1 MHAVPTTILIATDG
15 TPTSAVALEAA
26 GDIAVRTGADLHL
39 LHVWGDPYAGI
50 APSQGVTEAGEHAAE
65 ETALGVAARERAR
78 VQNLGVG
85 AARAHTAR
93 GIRGE
98 VTVRTA
104 ARLHAGLIVVGARQP
119 SVLTDM
125 LTTRVSRAVV
135 GRTRAPVLVV
145 PVSAHWPPA
154 RVIAAIEDVADVE
167 ALAPLASWLAATLGV
182 DLHFTHVVRPPAE
195 EVAAETRALL
205 EAMLEQGWTS
215 SVPRFEMSILR
226 GGSVARTLL
235 DASRGDGPGVLVL
248 GAREVRRWLR
258 EGREDVAL
266 DVARHSYG
274 PLLLVPE
281 RIRINGAH
289 EVGGRTGAAEPA
301 LR

>member
-1 MHAVPTTILIATDG
+1 MRALSKTILVATDG
-15 TPTSAVALEAA
+15 TPSSTVALEAA
-26 GDIAVRTGADLHL
+26 GDIAKRTGADFHL
-39 LHVWGDPYAGI
+39 VHVWGDPYVGI
-50 APSQGVTEAGEHAAE
+50 AASPGLTEAGEHAAE
-65 ETALGVAARERAR
+65 ETALGVAMRERAR
-78 VQNLGVG
+78 AESLGLPAPVP
-85 AARAHTAR
+85 HTAQ

-98 VTVRTA
+98 VVIRTA
-104 ARLHAGLIVVGARQP
+104 ARLGADLIVVGARQP

-135 GRTRAPVLVV
+135 GRTRVPVLVV

-154 RVIAAIEDVADVE
+154 RVIAAIEDLADVN
-167 ALAPLASWLAATLGV
+167 ALAPLAAWLASTLGIE
-182 DLHFTHVVRPPAE
+182 LHFTHVVRAQVE
-195 EVAAETRALL
+195 ESAVETRALL
-205 EAMLEQGWTS
+205 EATLEHGWTDD
-215 SVPRFEMSILR
+215 VPLFEMSILR

-235 DASRGDGPGVLVL
+235 EVSRGDGPCILVL
-248 GAREVRRWLR
+248 GGREIRRWLR
-258 EGREDVAL
+258 EGRQDVAV

-281 RIRINGAH
+281 RIRFSGTR